1 MKTKIE
7 QGQHPKCTRANQNPL
22 TEAQKDR
29 IVEMYPNHQLKQ
41 IHAEIGCSCDTI
53 RRILIERGVKTKRQA
68 NAVVAENIINLIVGG
83 MAPIDVMIML
93 EVSETR
99 VKNVLTNHKSRIL
112 MEQKCKKIEE
122 RERYIDSLR
131 VPERAQV
138 RNYFQ
143 NGKSYQDLTEVIGGC

>member
-1 MKTKIE
+1 MKTE
-7 QGQHPKCTRANQNPL
+7 LNQNQHPKCTRANQNPL

-41 IHAEIGCSCDTI
+41 IHAEIGCSYDTI
-53 RRILIERGVKTKRQA
+53 RRILIERGIKTKRQA
-68 NAVVAENIINLIVGG
+68 NAVITENIIDLIAGG
-83 MAPIDVMIML
+83 MTPIDVMIML
-93 EVSETR
+93 EVSEDR
-99 VKNVLTNHKSRIL
+99 VKNVLKNHKSRIL
-112 MEQKCKKIEE
+112 MEQKCKEIEE

-143 NGKSYQDLTEVIGGC
+143 NGKRYQDLTEVIVGC

>member
-1 MKTKIE
+1 MKNEIE

-41 IHAEIGCSCDTI
+41 IHAEIGCSFDTI
-53 RRILIERGVKTKRQA
+53 RRILIERGIKTKRQA
-68 NAVVAENIINLIVGG
+68 NAVVTENIINLIAGG

-93 EVSETR
+93 EVSEDR

-112 MEQKCKKIEE
+112 MEKKCKEIEE

-131 VPERAQV
+131 VRERAQV

-143 NGKSYQDLTEVIGGC
+143 NGKRYQDLTEVIGGC

>member
-1 MKTKIE
+1 MKTEFE
-7 QGQHPKCTRANQNPL
+7 QGQRPKCTRANKNPL

-29 IVEMYPNHQLKQ
+29 IVEMYPNYQLKQ
-41 IHAEIGCSCDTI
+41 INAEIGCSYYTI
-53 RRILIERGVKTKRQA
+53 RRILIERGIKTKRQA
-68 NAVVAENIINLIVGG
+68 NAIVTENIINLIAGG

-93 EVSETR
+93 EVSEAR

-112 MEQKCKKIEE
+112 MEKKCKEIEE

-131 VPERAQV
+131 VQERAQV

-143 NGKSYQDLTEVIGGC
+143 NGKRYQDLTEVIGGC